1 MLRPTLDVMTN
12 IHHAIS
18 YVELGVSDL
27 AATKTFYSEAFG
39 WRFQDYGP
47 DYSGIQ
53 GTADGDEVGGLNAM
67 SEPGQGGALVLLYS
81 EQLEATLA
89 AVERAG
95 GVVTVPPFDYPG
107 GRRFHFSDPS
117 GNVLGVFQPAAG

>member
-1 MLRPTLDVMTN
+1 MTN

-27 AATKTFYSEAFG
+27 AATKKFYSDAFG

-47 DYSGIQ
+47 DYAGIQ

-81 EQLEATLA
+81 EDLDATLA

-95 GVVTVPPFDYPG
+95 GGVTVPPFDYPG

-117 GNVLGVFQPAAG
+117 GNVLGVFQPAHG

>member
-1 MLRPTLDVMTN
+1 MTN

-18 YVELGVSDL
+18 YVELGAGDL
-27 AATKTFYSEAFG
+27 AATKAFYADAFG

-47 DYSGIQ
+47 DYSGIR
-53 GTADGDEVGGLNAM
+53 GVADGDEVGGLNAQ
-67 SEPGQGGALVLLYS
+67 SAPGPGGALVLLYS
-81 EQLEATLA
+81 QDLDATLA
-89 AVERAG
+89 AVEGAG